1 MPRPDFGDDQ
11 HAPGAAPSGRPDFGD
26 RPAASAGGL
35 MDTMGSIGAGFKGAA
50 KEAVGATGLAPEWTK
65 SNDPE
70 HSTAEWIGREGA
82 DLAPS
87 VALDIAAPEI
97 GFIPT
102 AGRLAKLANAGLN
115 AGWKGALG
123 GASVNANRREEG
135 VEGAKTGAEV
145 GAGGGV
151 MRAGWK
157 MLPGWA
163 KYAAVTAPGSL
174 AGIASLAHEMG
185 AGGRYISPWALHHTL
200 SALGAMAAA
209 AMKAPATTGAVGS
222 QLEQWLGG
230 NRDNQ

>member
-1 MPRPDFGDDQ
+1 
-11 HAPGAAPSGRPDFGD
+11 
-26 RPAASAGGL
+26 
-35 MDTMGSIGAGFKGAA
+35 MGSIGAGIKGAA
-50 KEAVGATGLAPEWTK
+50 KEAVGVTGLAPEWSK
-65 SNDPE
+65 SNDPG

-123 GASVNANRREEG
+123 GASTNANDRG
-135 VEGAKTGAEV
+135 EGAKTGAEV

-200 SALGAMAAA
+200 SALGALAAA
-209 AMKAPATTGAVGS
+209 AMRAPATSGAAGS
-222 QLEQWLGG
+222 QVEQWLK
-230 NRDNQ
+230 

>member
-1 MPRPDFGDDQ
+1 MPAPDFGDDQ
-11 HAPGAAPSGRPDFGD
+11 HAPGAPAGTGAPDFGD
-26 RPAASAGGL
+26 RPAASSGGW
-35 MDTMGSIGAGFKGAA
+35 MGSIGAGAMGAA
-50 KEAVGATGLAPEWTK
+50 KEAVGVTGLAPEWSK
-65 SNDPE
+65 SNDPG

-115 AGWKGALG
+115 AGWKGGLG
-123 GASVNANRREEG
+123 GASVNASDRG
-135 VEGAKTGAEV
+135 EGAKTGAEV
-145 GAGGGV
+145 AAGGGV
-151 MRAGWK
+151 ARAGWK

-200 SALGAMAAA
+200 SALAAMAAA
-209 AMKAPATTGAVGS
+209 MVKAPATTGAVGS
-222 QLEQWLGG
+222 QVEQQLK
-230 NRDNQ
+230 

>member
-11 HAPGAAPSGRPDFGD
+11 HAPATPAAAGGRPDFGGQ
-26 RPAASAGGL
+26 PAASSGGW
-35 MDTMGSIGAGFKGAA
+35 MGSIGAGAMGAA
-50 KEAVGATGLAPEWTK
+50 KEFAGDVGIAPEWSK
-65 SNDPE
+65 SKDPE

-123 GASVNANRREEG
+123 GASTNANDRG
-135 VEGAKTGAEV
+135 EGAKTGSEV
-145 GAGGGV
+145 AAGGGV
-151 MRAGWK
+151 ARAGWK
-157 MLPGWA
+157 MLPSWA

-174 AGIASLAHEMG
+174 AGIASLSHEMG
-185 AGGRYISPWALHHTL
+185 GAGRYISPWALHHTL
-200 SALGAMAAA
+200 SALAALAAA
-209 AMKAPATTGAVGS
+209 AMKAPATSGAVSS
-222 QLEQWLGG
+222 QVEKSLK
-230 NRDNQ
+230 

>member
-11 HAPGAAPSGRPDFGD
+11 HTPSAAAGGRPDFGGSA
-26 RPAASAGGL
+26 PAAGGGGW
-35 MDTMGSIGAGFKGAA
+35 MGSIGAGAMGAA
-50 KEAVGATGLAPEWTK
+50 KEFAGDVGIAPEWSQSK
-65 SNDPE
+65 DPE

-123 GASVNANRREEG
+123 GASTNANDRG
-135 VEGAKTGAEV
+135 EGAQTGAEV
-145 GAGGGV
+145 AAGGGV
-151 MRAGWK
+151 ARAGWK
-157 MLPGWA
+157 MLPSWA

-174 AGIASLAHEMG
+174 AGIASLSHEMG
-185 AGGRYISPWALHHTL
+185 GAGRYISPWALHHTL
-200 SALGAMAAA
+200 SALAALAAA
-209 AMKAPATTGAVGS
+209 AMKAPATSGAVSS
-222 QLEQWLGG
+222 QVEQSLK
-230 NRDNQ
+230 

>member
-11 HAPGAAPSGRPDFGD
+11 HAPTATAAPTGRPDFGD
-26 RPAASAGGL
+26 QHPADDSGW
-35 MDTMGSIGAGFKGAA
+35 MGSIGAGVKGAA
-50 KEAVGATGLAPEWTK
+50 KEAVGVTGLAPEWSK
-65 SNDPE
+65 SKEPG

-87 VALDIAAPEI
+87 VALDVFAPEI

-123 GASVNANRREEG
+123 GASVNSSDRG
-135 VEGAKTGAEV
+135 EGAKTGAEV
-145 GAGGGV
+145 AAGGGV
-151 MRAGWK
+151 ARAGWK

-185 AGGRYISPWALHHTL
+185 GGGRYISPWALHHTL
-200 SALGAMAAA
+200 TALGALAAA
-209 AMKAPATTGAVGS
+209 VMKAPATTGAVGS
-222 QLEQWLGG
+222 QVEQSVK
-230 NRDNQ
+230 

>member
-1 MPRPDFGDDQ
+1 VTDRKPTAAEAQAFQQWHSAG
-11 HAPGAAPSGRPDFGD
+11 APPSGQPTDD
-26 RPAASAGGL
+26 GGW
-35 MDTMGSIGAGFKGAA
+35 MGSIGAGFKGAA
-50 KEAVGATGLAPEWTK
+50 KEAVGVTGLAPEWSK
-65 SNDPE
+65 SKEPG
-70 HSTAEWIGREGA
+70 HATAEWVGREA
-82 DLAPS
+82 TDLAPS

-174 AGIASLAHEMG
+174 AGIASLSHEMG
-185 AGGRYISPWALHHTL
+185 GAGRYISPWAVHHTL
-200 SALGAMAAA
+200 SALAAMAAA
-209 AMKAPATTGAVGS
+209 MARAPATSGAIGS
-222 QLEQWLGG
+222 QVEQSIK
-230 NRDNQ
+230 

>member
-11 HAPGAAPSGRPDFGD
+11 HAPTATATPSGRPDFGD
-26 RPAASAGGL
+26 QHPADDSGW
-35 MDTMGSIGAGFKGAA
+35 MGSIGAGFKGAA
-50 KEAVGATGLAPEWTK
+50 KEAVGVTGLAPEWSK
-65 SNDPE
+65 SKDPG

-87 VALDIAAPEI
+87 VALDVFAPEI

-123 GASVNANRREEG
+123 GASVNSSDRA
-135 VEGAKTGAEV
+135 EGAETGAEV
-145 GAGGGV
+145 AAGGGV
-151 MRAGWK
+151 ARAGWK

-174 AGIASLAHEMG
+174 AGIASLSHEMG
-185 AGGRYISPWALHHTL
+185 GGGRYISPWALHHTL
-200 SALGAMAAA
+200 SALAALAA
-209 AMKAPATTGAVGS
+209 AMVKAPATTGAVSS
-222 QLEQWLGG
+222 QVEQQLK
-230 NRDNQ
+230 

>member
-1 MPRPDFGDDQ
+1 MTDEEWNKFQ
-11 HAPGAAPSGRPDFGD
+11 QWH
-26 RPAASAGGL
+26 SAGAPQSGQPT
-35 MDTMGSIGAGFKGAA
+35 DDGGWMGSIGAGFKGAA
-50 KEAVGATGLAPEWTK
+50 KEAVGVTGLAPEWSK
-65 SNDPE
+65 SKEPG
-70 HSTAEWIGREGA
+70 HSTAEWVGREAA

-87 VALDIAAPEI
+87 VALDFAAPEI

-174 AGIASLAHEMG
+174 AGMASLSHEMG
-185 AGGRYISPWALHHTL
+185 TGGRYISPWALHHTL
-200 SALGAMAAA
+200 SALAAMAAA
-209 AMKAPATTGAVGS
+209 MARAPATSGAIGS
-222 QLEQWLGG
+222 QVEQSFGG
-230 NRDNQ
+230 KRGDQP

>member
-1 MPRPDFGDDQ
+1 MTDRVPTDKEAQSFQQWHSAGAPPSGQ
-11 HAPGAAPSGRPDFGD
+11 PGADGSGFM
-26 RPAASAGGL
+26 SA
-35 MDTMGSIGAGFKGAA
+35 MGSIGAGFKGAA
-50 KEAVGATGLAPEWTK
+50 KEAVGVTGLAPEWSK
-65 SNDPE
+65 SKEPG
-70 HSTAEWIGREGA
+70 HATAEWIGREA
-82 DLAPS
+82 TDLAPS

-174 AGIASLAHEMG
+174 AGIASLSHEMG
-185 AGGRYISPWALHHTL
+185 GAGRYISPWALHHTL
-200 SALGAMAAA
+200 SALAAMAASMA
-209 AMKAPATTGAVGS
+209 RAPATSGAIGS
-222 QLEQWLGG
+222 QIEQSVK
-230 NRDNQ
+230 